1 MQNIHEKN
9 WKFYDSKFCLD
20 RNASIIGKSWLS
32 NFWKS
37 HWIYLEICLRP
48 DQPEMARFHF
58 LTSSWWQKIWCYDD
72 NDEGVDD
79 DDDDYDDENKPE
91 QQQTAGQG
99 LICCTSRHRQKLGN
113 NLCDKY
119 EDEDTED
126 YDHDLVFYIFIIFKL
141 GNTFHIKYDDEDDD
155 EIDEYD
161 E

>member
-1 MQNIHEKN
+1 M
-9 WKFYDSKFCLD
+9 
-20 RNASIIGKSWLS
+20 
-32 NFWKS
+32 
-37 HWIYLEICLRP
+37 
-48 DQPEMARFHF
+48 MM
-58 LTSSWWQKIWCYDD
+58 TD
-72 NDEGVDD
+72 NDD
-79 DDDDYDDENKPE
+79 DDDDDENKPD

-161 E
+161 ESDFHSVCNSVCIGYYDNGDVADIIK